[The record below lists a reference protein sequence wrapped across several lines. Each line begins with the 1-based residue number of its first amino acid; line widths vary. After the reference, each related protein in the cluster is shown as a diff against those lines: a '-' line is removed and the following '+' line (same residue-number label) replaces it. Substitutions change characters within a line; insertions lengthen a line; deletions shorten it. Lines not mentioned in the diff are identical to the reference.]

1 MKRAMLLG
9 LAVLFVAGG
18 ILIAVSASRM
28 KGGSRI
34 RTEVVG
40 TAADP
45 EWAKE
50 DWISEYHLTERS
62 GRDFDSKELAGEV
75 HVVSFF
81 FASCPG
87 PCERQNRQLEAIQ
100 SDFAKKG
107 VKFLSITCDPKR
119 DSPTALSAYAKKFQ
133 ADPQQW
139 LFLTGDLKLLRRIG
153 AEVYGVALGEMT
165 HVESFLVYDRAGQL
179 RGKFPWNKPEKLA
192 ELRVMLD
199 QLLAE
204 SLEDAQAKAGE
215 AKAAEEAKR
224 QAALEEAR
232 KHDEDEP
239 AATTAGNENAEA
251 KDADAAEAQ
260 ATPEPKVNSEPQKQ
274 EP

>member
-9 LAVLFVAGG
+9 LAVLFFAGG
-18 ILIAVSASRM
+18 VLIAVSASRM
-28 KGGSRI
+28 KGGNRI

-153 AEVYGVALGEMT
+153 AEVYGVALDEMT

-192 ELRVMLD
+192 ELRVLLD
-199 QLLAE
+199 ELLAE
-204 SLEDAQAKAGE
+204 SVSDAQAKAGE
-215 AKAAEEAKR
+215 TKAAEEAKR
-224 QAALEEAR
+224 KQAIEEAR
-232 KHDEDEP
+232 KHDEDESP
-239 AATTAGNENAEA
+239 AAAPAGDAKEA
-251 KDADAAEAQ
+251 PTSLEPSADR
-260 ATPEPKVNSEPQKQ
+260 NPQKQ
-274 EP
+274 DP